1 MKATARVLASCLLAA
16 TFQSVFGAS
25 NSTADLSVYFE
36 AGCYYCIQYFN
47 TIIRPTYPAL
57 KTILNLK
64 LYPWGNQQAFEWKGH
79 DLDGFSCQHGIE
91 ECASNLFM
99 ACAVAE
105 VEDYS
110 KVIDLVMC
118 MMGFSGNDK
127 NFPTFQVSW
136 TFCSDQAGVDE
147 AAIKE

>member
-1 MKATARVLASCLLAA
+1 MINLSPELCIEIDNFAAFLIGQKFDSFNLLNCRYLI
-16 TFQSVFGAS
+16 FQ
-25 NSTADLSVYFE
+25 
-36 AGCYYCIQYFN
+36 
-47 TIIRPTYPAL
+47 
-57 KTILNLK
+57 
-64 LYPWGNQQAFEWKGH
+64 
-79 DLDGFSCQHGIE
+79 
-91 ECASNLFM
+91 